1 MQTETKTI
9 SQLPIMKYF
18 DDAKL
23 MEKGSDTLGKW
34 RKGEKPIGAFIGLI
48 VIGVVVYGTIRWIIP
63 AVFVA
68 LSQVFAVIASVLAVI
83 LFIVLMPAI
92 FKMFRKIVRSFHK
105 AIIRWNPFDE
115 LDEQKAKMW
124 QTHDLFLKHK
134 SKIKQLRTDFEHM
147 SNETRGVAE
156 NAKTEVQRQTK
167 KAFEIK
173 ALMDKLIDEKGVATK
188 ETDEY
193 VELQQQFIN
202 ATSAGTRVNTTL
214 EKNIEWTTK
223 YAARSNIFANLDRKL
238 AIGATLL
245 ENKIKDFEESINIMK
260 KDWEMAAASRGAT
273 AILKEI
279 LGPGGQNWKLEYALE
294 FVAGRI
300 SEDLAMTAQNLE
312 DLERNTTAFNFDSDE
327 AYDKLLAIG
336 NKLDAGQIEIPNPSK
351 IANPNHKLTREEKMS
366 AGPLG
371 DIFYLRHSYYQ
382 Q

>member
-1 MQTETKTI
+1 MQTETKTVT
-9 SQLPIMKYF
+9 QLPIMKYF

-23 MEKGSDTLGKW
+23 VEKGKETLGKW
-34 RKGEKPIGAFIGLI
+34 RKGEKPIGAVIGLI
-48 VIGVVVYGTIRWIIP
+48 LIGVIGYGVFKWIIP
-63 AVFVA
+63 AVFTA
-68 LSQVFAVIASVLAVI
+68 LSQVFAVIASILAV
-83 LFIVLMPAI
+83 VLVIALLPAI
-92 FKMFRKIVRSFHK
+92 FKLFRRIVRGFHK

-115 LDEQKAKMW
+115 LDDQKRKMW
-124 QTHDLFLKHK
+124 ETHDLFLKYK
-134 SKIKQLRTDFEHM
+134 AKIKQLRNDFEQM
-147 SNETRGVAE
+147 SNETRTVAE
-156 NAKTEVQRQTK
+156 NSKAEVQRQTK
-167 KAFEIK
+167 KGEGI
-173 ALMDKLIDEKGVATK
+173 K

-202 ATSAGTRVNTTL
+202 ATSAGTRSNTTL

-223 YAARSNIFANLDRKL
+223 YSARSNIFANLDRKL

-245 ENKIKDFEESINIMK
+245 ENKIKDFEESIDIMK

-300 SEDLAMTAQNLE
+300 SEDLALTAQNLE

-327 AYDKLLAIG
+327 AYEKLLSIG
-336 NKLDAGQIEIPNPSK
+336 NKLDAGAIDIPDPAK
-351 IANPNHKLTREEKMS
+351 ISNPNHKLTREEKNA

-371 DIFYLRHSYYQ
+371 DIF
-382 Q
+382 

>member
-1 MQTETKTI
+1 MQMETQTKTI
-9 SQLPIMKYF
+9 TQLPIMKYF

-23 MEKGSDTLGKW
+23 VEQGKETLAKW
-34 RKGEKPIGAFIGLI
+34 RRGEKPIASIIGLI
-48 VIGVVVYGTIRWIIP
+48 LIAVFGYGTIKWIIP
-63 AVFVA
+63 AVFGA
-68 LSQVFAVIASVLAVI
+68 LSQVLAVIVSVLAVI
-83 LFIVLMPAI
+83 LVILLLPAI
-92 FKMFRKIVRSFHK
+92 FKLFRRIVRWFHK

-115 LDEQKAKMW
+115 LEEQKQKMW
-124 QTHDLFLKHK
+124 ETHDLFLKHK
-134 SKIKQLRTDFEHM
+134 SKIKQLRTDFEQM
-147 SNETRGVAE
+147 SNDTRKVAE
-156 NAKTEVQRQTK
+156 SSKGEVQRQTK
-167 KAFEIK
+167 KAGEIK
-173 ALMDKLIDEKGVATK
+173 KLMDKMIAEKGEGIK

-202 ATSAGTRVNTTL
+202 ATSAGTRTNTIL

-245 ENKIKDFEESINIMK
+245 ENKIKDFEESVGIMK

-312 DLERNTTAFNFDSDE
+312 DLEKNTTAFNFDSDE
-327 AYDKLLAIG
+327 AYEKLLSIG
-336 NKLDAGQIEIPNPSK
+336 NKLDSGQIEVPNAEK
-351 IANPNHKLTREEKMS
+351 ISNPNHRLTREEKNS

-371 DIFYLRHSYYQ
+371 DIF
-382 Q
+382 

>member
-1 MQTETKTI
+1 MQTETKAVT
-9 SQLPIMKYF
+9 QLPIMKYF
-18 DDAKL
+18 DYAQL
-23 MEKGSDTLGKW
+23 VQKGKETLGKW
-34 RKGEKPIGAFIGLI
+34 RQGEKPIGAFIGLI
-48 VIGVVVYGTIRWIIP
+48 LIGVVGYGLVKWIIP

-68 LSQVFAVIASVLAVI
+68 LSQLLAVAVTILAAI
-83 LFIVLMPAI
+83 LFILSLPAI
-92 FKMFRKIVRSFHK
+92 FKLFRKIVRGFHK

-115 LDEQKAKMW
+115 LDEQKRKMW
-124 QTHDLFLKHK
+124 ETHDLFLKHK
-134 SKIKQLRTDFEHM
+134 AKIKQLRNDFEQM
-147 SNETRGVAE
+147 SNETRTVAE
-156 NAKTEVQRQTK
+156 NSKTEVQRQTK
-167 KAFEIK
+167 KAGEIK
-173 ALMDKLIDEKGVATK
+173 EKMDAMIAEKGVGIK

-202 ATSAGTRVNTTL
+202 ATSAGTRTNTIL

-245 ENKIKDFEESINIMK
+245 ENKIKDFEESISIMK

-327 AYDKLLAIG
+327 AYDKLLSIG
-336 NKLDAGQIEIPNPSK
+336 NKLDAGQVEIPNPS
-351 IANPNHKLTREEKMS
+351 IISNPNHKLTREEKKS

-371 DIFYLRHSYYQ
+371 DIF
-382 Q
+382 

>member
-1 MQTETKTI
+1 METETKTI
-9 SQLPIMKYF
+9 TQLPIMKYF

-23 MEKGSDTLGKW
+23 MEKGKETIGNW
-34 RKGEKPIGAFIGLI
+34 RKGEQPIGAFIGLLL
-48 VIGVVVYGTIRWIIP
+48 IGIIGYGTFKWIIP
-63 AVFVA
+63 AVFSM
-68 LSQVFAVIASVLAVI
+68 LSQVFAVIASVLAVA
-83 LFIVLMPAI
+83 LVVLLLPAI
-92 FKMFRKIVRSFHK
+92 FKLFRRIVRSFHK

-115 LDEQKAKMW
+115 LDEQKDKMW
-124 QTHDLFLKHK
+124 ATHDLFLKHK
-134 SKIKQLRTDFEHM
+134 AKIKQLRTDFEQM
-147 SNETRGVAE
+147 SNETHSVAE
-156 NAKTEVQRQTK
+156 NAKTEVQKQTK
-167 KAFEIK
+167 KAGEVK
-173 ALMDKLIDEKGVATK
+173 GLMDKMVADKGEGIK

-193 VELQQQFIN
+193 VELQQKFIN
-202 ATSAGTRVNTTL
+202 ATSAGTRINTTL

-336 NKLDAGQIEIPNPSK
+336 NKLDAGQIAIPNPTN
-351 IANPNHKLTREEKMS
+351 IANPNHKLTRDEKTS

-371 DIFYLRHSYYQ
+371 DIF
-382 Q
+382 

>member
-1 MQTETKTI
+1 MQTETKTVT
-9 SQLPIMKYF
+9 QLPIMKYF

-23 MEKGSDTLGKW
+23 VDKGKETLEKW
-34 RKGEKPIGAFIGLI
+34 RRGEKPIGAVIALIIIG
-48 VIGVVVYGTIRWIIP
+48 VIGYGTFRWIIP
-63 AVFVA
+63 AVFGA
-68 LSQVFAVIASVLAVI
+68 LSQVLAVIASILAIVLVI
-83 LFIVLMPAI
+83 LLLPAI
-92 FKMFRKIVRSFHK
+92 YKLFRRIVRSFHK

-115 LDEQKAKMW
+115 LDEQKQKMW
-124 QTHDLFLKHK
+124 ETHDLFLMHK
-134 SKIKQLRTDFEHM
+134 SKIKQLRTDFEQM
-147 SNETRGVAE
+147 SNETRKVAE
-156 NAKTEVQRQTK
+156 NSKDEVQRQTK
-167 KAFEIK
+167 KAGEIK
-173 ALMDKLIDEKGVATK
+173 EQMDKLIAEKGNEIK

-202 ATSAGTRVNTTL
+202 ATSAGTRTNTVL

-300 SEDLAMTAQNLE
+300 SEDLAITAQNLE

-336 NKLDAGQIEIPNPSK
+336 NKLDAGQMEIPNPSM
-351 IANPNHKLTREEKMS
+351 ISNPNHKLTREEKNS

-371 DIFYLRHSYYQ
+371 DIF
-382 Q
+382 

>member
-9 SQLPIMKYF
+9 TQLPIMKYF

-23 MEKGSDTLGKW
+23 VEKGKETLAKW
-34 RKGEKPIGAFIGLI
+34 RKGEKPIASIIGLI
-48 VIGVVVYGTIRWIIP
+48 LIGIVGYGIFRWVIP
-63 AVFVA
+63 AVFGA
-68 LSQVFAVIASVLAVI
+68 LSQVLAVIVSVLAV
-83 LFIVLMPAI
+83 VLVIFLLPAI
-92 FKMFRKIVRSFHK
+92 FKLFRRIVRWFHK

-115 LDEQKAKMW
+115 LEEQKQKMW
-124 QTHDLFLKHK
+124 DTHDLFLKHK
-134 SKIKQLRTDFEHM
+134 SKIKQLRTDFEQM
-147 SNETRGVAE
+147 SNDTRKVAD
-156 NAKTEVQRQTK
+156 NSKTEVQRQTK
-167 KAFEIK
+167 KAGEIK
-173 ALMDKLIDEKGVATK
+173 QKMDQLIAEKGEGIK
-188 ETDEY
+188 ETDDY
-193 VELQQQFIN
+193 VDLQQQFIN
-202 ATSAGTRVNTTL
+202 ATSAGTRANTTL

-245 ENKIKDFEESINIMK
+245 ENKIKDFEESIGIMK

-312 DLERNTTAFNFDSDE
+312 DLEKNTTAFDFDSDE

-336 NKLDAGQIEIPNPSK
+336 NKLDAGQIEVPSPSK
-351 IANPNHKLTREEKMS
+351 IANPNHKLTREEKNS

-371 DIFYLRHSYYQ
+371 DIF
-382 Q
+382 

>member
-1 MQTETKTI
+1 MQTETKSVT
-9 SQLPIMKYF
+9 QLPIMKYF

-23 MEKGSDTLGKW
+23 VEKGKETLGKW
-34 RKGEKPIGAFIGLI
+34 RKGEKPIGAIIGILLLGI
-48 VIGVVVYGTIRWIIP
+48 VGYGIFRWVIP
-63 AVFVA
+63 AVFIA
-68 LSQVFAVIASVLAVI
+68 LSQVFAVIASVLAVVLVI
-83 LFIVLMPAI
+83 LMLPAI
-92 FKMFRKIVRSFHK
+92 YKLFRRIVRGFHK

-115 LDEQKAKMW
+115 LDEQKRKMW
-124 QTHDLFLKHK
+124 ETHDLFLMHK
-134 SKIKQLRTDFEHM
+134 GKIKQLRTDFEKM
-147 SNETRGVAE
+147 SNETRTVAE
-156 NAKTEVQRQTK
+156 DSKAEVQRQTK
-167 KAFEIK
+167 KAGEIK
-173 ALMDKLIDEKGVATK
+173 IKMDKMIAEKGDAIK

-202 ATSAGTRVNTTL
+202 ATSAGTRSNTTL

-223 YAARSNIFANLDRKL
+223 YSARSNIFANLDRKL

-245 ENKIKDFEESINIMK
+245 ENKIKDFEESIKIMK

-279 LGPGGQNWKLEYALE
+279 LGPGGQNWKLEYAVE

-336 NKLDAGQIEIPNPSK
+336 NKLDTGQIEIPDPSR
-351 IANPNHKLTREEKMS
+351 ISNPNHKLSRDEKLS

-371 DIFYLRHSYYQ
+371 DIF
-382 Q
+382 

>member
-1 MQTETKTI
+1 MQTETKSIT
-9 SQLPIMKYF
+9 QLPIMKYF
-18 DDAKL
+18 DDAQL
-23 MEKGSDTLGKW
+23 VEKGEDTINKW
-34 RKGEKPIGAFIGLI
+34 RRGEKPIGAVIGLI
-48 VIGVVVYGTIRWIIP
+48 LFGVIGYGIIRWVIP
-63 AVFVA
+63 AVFSA
-68 LSQVFAVIASVLAVI
+68 LSQVLAVIASVLAVVLVI
-83 LFIVLMPAI
+83 LLLPAI
-92 FKMFRKIVRSFHK
+92 FKLFRRIVRWFHK

-115 LDEQKAKMW
+115 LDEQKRKMW
-124 QTHDLFLKHK
+124 ETHDLFLTHK
-134 SKIKQLRTDFEHM
+134 AKIKQLRNDFEQM
-147 SNETRGVAE
+147 SNETREVAE
-156 NAKTEVQRQTK
+156 NSRAEVQRLTK
-167 KAFEIK
+167 KAGEVK
-173 ALMDKLIDEKGVATK
+173 EQMDKMIAEKGEGIK

-202 ATSAGTRVNTTL
+202 ATSAGTRTNTIL

-300 SEDLAMTAQNLE
+300 SEDLAITAQNLE
-312 DLERNTTAFNFDSDE
+312 DLERNTSAFNFDSDE
-327 AYDKLLAIG
+327 AYEKLLAIG
-336 NKLDAGQIEIPNPSK
+336 NKLDAGQMEVPNPVR
-351 IANPNHKLTREEKMS
+351 IANPNHKLTREEKNA

-371 DIFYLRHSYYQ
+371 DIF
-382 Q
+382 

>member
-9 SQLPIMKYF
+9 TQLPIMKYF

-23 MEKGSDTLGKW
+23 VEKGKESLAKW
-34 RKGEKPIGAFIGLI
+34 RKGEKPIGAILALVLLG
-48 VIGVVVYGTIRWIIP
+48 VIGYGTVRWIIP
-63 AVFVA
+63 AVFGA
-68 LSQVFAVIASVLAVI
+68 LSQVFAVVASILAVVLVI
-83 LFIVLMPAI
+83 LLLPAI
-92 FKMFRKIVRSFHK
+92 FKLFRRIVRSFHK

-115 LDEQKAKMW
+115 LDDQKRKMW
-124 QTHDLFLKHK
+124 ETHDLFLKHK

-147 SNETRGVAE
+147 SRETQKVAE
-156 NAKTEVQRQTK
+156 DAKGEVQRQTK
-167 KAFEIK
+167 KAGEIK
-173 ALMDKLIDEKGVATK
+173 KQMDDMVEAKGIAIR

-193 VELQQQFIN
+193 VDLQQQFIN
-202 ATSAGTRVNTTL
+202 ATSAGTRTNTVL
-214 EKNIEWTTK
+214 EKNIEWTNK

-245 ENKIKDFEESINIMK
+245 ENKIKDFEESISIMK

-312 DLERNTTAFNFDSDE
+312 DLERNTSAFDFDSDE

-336 NKLDAGQIEIPNPSK
+336 NKLDAGQVEIPNPSK
-351 IANPNHKLTREEKMS
+351 IANPNHKLTREEKNS

-371 DIFYLRHSYYQ
+371 DIF
-382 Q
+382 